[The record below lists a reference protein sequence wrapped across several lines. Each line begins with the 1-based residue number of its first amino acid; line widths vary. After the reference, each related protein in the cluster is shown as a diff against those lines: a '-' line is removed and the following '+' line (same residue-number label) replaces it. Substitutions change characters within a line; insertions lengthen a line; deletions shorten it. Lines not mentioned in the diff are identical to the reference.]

1 LNANTRKFASGET
14 RQLAARN
21 PWALALL
28 AEHASKRDVLDGTS
42 WQRDQDDLHQT
53 AIAAR
58 NALKEAASAAALAAA
73 RALTYAEVLDRALIV
88 LTEGEEEPDSRRTFT
103 HAQMPEPEGLSP
115 REREV
120 LALVAEG
127 RTNKAIAEALY
138 VSPNT
143 VKTHVSSLFTKLD
156 AHSRSELAVIAA
168 RTEMAAEAESP
179 RANHPSGG
187 GRQGRSMAN

>member
-1 LNANTRKFASGET
+1 LNANSRKFASGET

-21 PWALALL
+21 PWALALM
-28 AEHASKRDVLDGTS
+28 AEQSSKRDVLDGTS
-42 WQRDQDDLHQT
+42 WQRDQDDLQQT

-58 NALKEAASAAALAAA
+58 TALKEAASAAALAAA
-73 RALTYAEVLDRALIV
+73 RALTYAEVLDRALII
-88 LTEGEEEPDSRRTFT
+88 LSEGEGEAGNRRTFA
-103 HAQMPEPEGLSP
+103 HAHLPEPEGLSP

-168 RTEMAAEAESP
+168 RTEIAAETESP
-179 RANHPSGG
+179 MANHPSGG
-187 GRQGRSMAN
+187 GQRGQDMAN